1 MLKQRITLWPDDH
14 QKHLVPEVRLFF
26 TFVTKKKSV
35 ADLKPDGKIQHRSCG
50 KKTPFFCLVYADKKT
65 KEIWTPNKK
74 KCVSGLINSQ
84 KVVDRWI
91 KANKFNDD

>member
-1 MLKQRITLWPDDH
+1 MLKQRTTLWHDDH
-14 QKHLVPEVRLFF
+14 QKRFVPEVLLFF

-65 KEIWTPNKK
+65 KEILTPNKK
-74 KCVSGLINSQ
+74 KCVIWVDKQ
-84 KVVDRWI
+84 K
-91 KANKFNDD
+91 KGG